1 MRNCAPWNGALTVTG
16 GSIGLSGCSNGYGR
30 GTSYGIH
37 LGPMTGEAPTLRC
50 DTLLHFWTLSDLYQ
64 CLILFR
70 QKAVGGWVSKSLEK
84 VGYVSARICMRIGAG
99 RKAQSTLSFSDV
111 APFITSSERMHIL
124 SDCPAPSLKTSWEGS
139 HRPLR
144 TRPAFSLEAAMNE

>member
-30 GTSYGIH
+30 GTSNGIH

-50 DTLLHFWTLSDLYQ
+50 DTLLHSRTLSELYQ

-84 VGYVSARICMRIGAG
+84 VVSNNARICDQIDGGSA
-99 RKAQSTLSFSDV
+99 TLSCSCPT
-111 APFITSSERMHIL
+111 AFITSSEL
-124 SDCPAPSLKTSWEGS
+124 VSDCMYDAYPERLSCPVTQ
-139 HRPLR
+139 
-144 TRPAFSLEAAMNE
+144 NELGRVPPPFENEPCLHA